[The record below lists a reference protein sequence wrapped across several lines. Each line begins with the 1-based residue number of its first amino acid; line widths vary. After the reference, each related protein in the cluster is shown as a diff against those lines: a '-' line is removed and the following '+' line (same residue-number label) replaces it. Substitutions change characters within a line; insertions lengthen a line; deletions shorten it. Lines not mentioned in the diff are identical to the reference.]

1 MKYSFLS
8 VVAML
13 FSCSC
18 INAQNTDL
26 DTYISK
32 AIQNSPL
39 INENNNLS
47 KVNQLEIQRLKATYT
62 KPQIGLSAN
71 YLFAPI
77 ISTDNSKTTFEPNS
91 SGATNYYGYDLGA
104 SNGGEYQALLNF
116 NQPLFGS
123 EKYKIASEQVKVETQ
138 INENNNKLTQHDIQK
153 IVTDQYILCLQDSK
167 QIHDAETTLNLLSN
181 QQAILKKL
189 VENSIYKQSDLVLLN
204 IDYQNYF
211 SQLTT
216 LKSNYHRDLLELNSI
231 CGIDD
236 TTLVQLQDIELVLKD
251 NKAANSL
258 FLESY
263 RLDSIH
269 LAAQQNVFEL
279 QYKPQL
285 NLYANTGLWAFTI
298 PDIPQRFGLSAG
310 LSLTWPIFDGNQ
322 KKINRQKTMLLQ
334 QNVSFQKKYYENQ
347 NKIRLEKILYEIK
360 SIETQLEYINNQ
372 QNNYNILLESYKK
385 ELSAGQISIIDFL
398 TILKNKSSLTGE
410 YHLLFLQKQS
420 LINAYNYW
428 NW

>member
-1 MKYSFLS
+1 MKYLFFLVLAIWFFAS
-8 VVAML
+8 G
-13 FSCSC
+13 
-18 INAQNTDL
+18 IYAQNTAL
-26 DTYISK
+26 DYYISN
-32 AIQNSPL
+32 AVRNSPL

-47 KVNQLEIQRLKATYT
+47 KINQLEIERLKATYT

-77 ISTDNSKTTFEPNS
+77 ISTDNSKATFKPNS

-104 SNGGEYQALLNF
+104 SNGGEYQALLNIS
-116 NQPLFGS
+116 QPLFGS
-123 EKYKIASEQVKVETQ
+123 EKFKIASEQVNIETQ
-138 INENNNKLTQHDIQK
+138 INENNNKLNQHDIEK

-204 IDYQNYF
+204 IEYQNYF

-236 TTLVQLQDIELVLKD
+236 TTLVQLQNSELILK
-251 NKAANSL
+251 NKVSNSL

-263 RLDSIH
+263 RLDSLH

-322 KKINRQKTMLLQ
+322 KKINRQKTMLLE
-334 QNVSFQKKYYENQ
+334 QNISFQKKYYENQ

-372 QNNYNILLESYKK
+372 QNDYNILLDSYKK
-385 ELSAGQISIIDFL
+385 ELSTGQISIIDFL

-410 YHLLFLQKQS
+410 YHLLFLQKQL

>member
-1 MKYSFLS
+1 MKYLFFS
-8 VVAML
+8 VLAIL
-13 FSCSC
+13 FFGSG
-18 INAQNTDL
+18 INAQNSAL
-26 DTYISK
+26 DNYIFK
-32 AIQNSPL
+32 AVQNSPL

-47 KVNQLEIQRLKATYT
+47 KVNQLEIQRIKANYT
-62 KPQIGLSAN
+62 KPQIELSAN

-77 ISTDNSKTTFEPNS
+77 ISTDNNKTTFEPNS
-91 SGATNYYGYDLGA
+91 SGASNYYGYDLGA

-116 NQPLFGS
+116 NQALFGG
-123 EKYKIASEQVKVETQ
+123 EKFKIAAEQINVESQ
-138 INENNNKLTQHDIQK
+138 INENNNKLTQHDIEK

-167 QIHDAETTLNLLSN
+167 QIHDAEITLNLLTE
-181 QQAILKKL
+181 QQTILKKL

-204 IDYQNYF
+204 IEYQNYF

-216 LKSNYHRDLLELNSI
+216 FKSNYHSDLLELNTI

-236 TTLVQLQDIELVLKD
+236 TTLVQLQSIELILK
-251 NKAANSL
+251 NKVSNSL

-263 RLDSIH
+263 RLDSLN

-285 NLYANTGLWAFTI
+285 NLYANTGLFAFTI

-310 LSLTWPIFDGNQ
+310 LSLNWTIFDGKQ
-322 KKINRQKTMLLQ
+322 KKINQQKTMLLE
-334 QNVSFQKKYYENQ
+334 QNISFQKRYYENQ
-347 NKIRLEKILYEIK
+347 NKVRIEKIKYEIK
-360 SIETQLEYINNQ
+360 SIETQLESIDNQ
-372 QNNYNILLESYKK
+372 LINYNILLESYKK

-398 TILKNKSSLTGE
+398 TILKNKSSLTGD
-410 YHLLFLQKQS
+410 YHLLFSQKQL

>member
-1 MKYSFLS
+1 MKYLFLS
-8 VVAML
+8 IVAIL
-13 FSCSC
+13 FFCSG
-18 INAQNTDL
+18 INAQNTAL

-77 ISTDNSKTTFEPNS
+77 ISTDNNKTTFEPNS
-91 SGATNYYGYDLGA
+91 SRATNYYGYDLGA

-116 NQPLFGS
+116 TQPLFNS
-123 EKYKIASEQVKVETQ
+123 QKYKIATEQVTIETQ
-138 INENNNKLTQHDIQK
+138 INANNNKLNQHDIEK

-167 QIHDAETTLNLLSN
+167 QIHDIETIVNLLADQN
-181 QQAILKKL
+181 EILKKL
-189 VENSIYKQSDLVLLN
+189 VENSIYNQSDLVLLN
-204 IDYQNYF
+204 IEYQNYF
-211 SQLTT
+211 SQL
-216 LKSNYHRDLLELNSI
+216 LAFKSKYHRDLLELNTI

-236 TTLVQLQDIELVLKD
+236 TALVQLQDSELILKS
-251 NKAANSL
+251 KVSNSM
-258 FLESY
+258 FLETY
-263 RLDSIH
+263 RLDS
-269 LAAQQNVFEL
+269 LNLEAQQNVFEL

-285 NLYANTGLWAFTI
+285 NFFANAGLNAFII

-310 LSLTWPIFDGNQ
+310 LSLTWTIFDGNQ
-322 KKINRQKTMLLQ
+322 KKINQQKTMLLEH
-334 QNVSFQKKYYENQ
+334 NISFQKKYFVNQ

-385 ELSAGQISIIDFL
+385 ELTAGQISIIDFI
-398 TILKNKSSLTGE
+398 TILKRKASLIGE